1 MIGLKRITTKD
12 KILSSAARLFSE
24 RGYDRVTVR
33 EIAKDVGINSS
44 SLYNHFVS
52 KEEILKSLYNYYSE
66 RMHEAYPDIDELLLL
81 AETDPPHE
89 VLMKTEFHFDEGV
102 RGLLDK
108 ILVTAARMI
117 CDDAENERFIRENI
131 FDSISNTLRP
141 LLEKMVELGKIKPFD
156 IDTFIRV
163 MTCYCFS
170 AAALNNSPFMQ
181 SVAEYQAGMSFIF
194 LMIVPIEE

>member
-1 MIGLKRITTKD
+1 MIGQKKITTKER
-12 KILSSAARLFSE
+12 ILSSAARLFSE

-66 RMHEAYPDIDELLLL
+66 RMREGYPDLQELLKL
-81 AETDPPHE
+81 AETEPPLE
-89 VLMKTEFHFDEGV
+89 VLMKTEFHFNDNI
-102 RGLLDK
+102 RDFLDK
-108 ILVTAARMI
+108 ILITAARMI
-117 CDDAENERFIRENI
+117 CDDTENENFIRDNI
-131 FDSISNTLRP
+131 FDSISNTLKP

-163 MTCYCFS
+163 MTYFCFS

-181 SVAEYQAGMSFIF
+181 SVAEYQAGMALIF
-194 LMIVPIEE
+194 SMIDPIEE